1 MRKNTSFHI
10 PAHMPALH
18 LKKKDRILLIIL
30 AAAVLLLLEW
40 LVLLPLNVQTPEVFM
55 LAIFAIL
62 ICTFRGGHRRQGLIA
77 AGAVLALL
85 LVLKAFWSPLLN
97 AGAYAARTEVT
108 DGEFA
113 EDVQPVDVNSVPL
126 VDRESSQVLGDRKM
140 GELPAAVSQF
150 DVSDQ
155 YTQITYRG
163 KLYRV
168 TPLEYSGLIKWIN
181 NRGTGTP
188 GYILVDS
195 STGTA
200 SVVKVEGGM
209 KYMPSAYLN
218 EDLQRHIF
226 LKYPTALTA
235 DPYFE
240 IDESGAPF
248 WITPVLKVKGV
259 YSLADVKGVIIT
271 SATDGS
277 MSYYPIG
284 EVPEWVDHAYPS
296 ELIEAQINS
305 VLMYQKGYWNTVFGQ
320 NGVRKLT
327 PSFTDDST
335 GISYTGYQYIPT
347 DGVDISLYSGVT
359 SLGSDESNLGFVI
372 ANLRTG
378 RVRYYASSGAEEYSA
393 INSAQGAVQEK
404 GYVGTFPLLVNV
416 DGNPTY
422 LLSLKDNAGLVKAYA
437 FVDCEDYQK
446 VTVTSSEDGIE
457 AALKNYRR
465 QNGTPGSTGASDV
478 TITIAEIHS
487 AVVDGNTIYYL
498 LGTDGKVYAASIKVS
513 ERMPFLKEGDVLQAS
528 VSDGTVLSIQ

>member
-1 MRKNTSFHI
+1 MRKKT
-10 PAHMPALH
+10 PAEIHLPELH
-18 LKKKDRILLIIL
+18 LKKRDRIILIIL
-30 AAAVLLLLEW
+30 AIALAALLEW
-40 LVLLPLNVQTPEVFM
+40 LLLLPLNVQTTETAV
-55 LAIFAIL
+55 LAMAVIL
-62 ICTFRGGHRRQGLIA
+62 LCTWRGEHRRQGMIA
-77 AGAVLALL
+77 AGAVLAA
-85 LVLKAFWSPLLN
+85 VIVFKAAYSPLLN
-97 AGAYAARTEVT
+97 AGAYAARTTVT
-108 DGEFA
+108 DSDFA
-113 EDVQPVDVNSVPL
+113 ADVQPVDVSSVPL
-126 VDRESSQVLGDRKM
+126 VDKESSQVLGDRKM

-155 YTQITYRG
+155 YNQITYQGR
-163 KLYRV
+163 LYRV

-181 NRGTGTP
+181 NRSTGTP

-195 STGTA
+195 STGAA
-200 SVVKVEGGM
+200 SVVKVPGGM
-209 KYMPSAYLN
+209 KYMPSAYFN
-218 EDLQRHIF
+218 EDLGRHIF

-235 DPYFE
+235 ASSFE

-248 WITPVLKVKGV
+248 WITPVLKVRGI
-259 YSLADVKGVIIT
+259 YSLPDVKGVIIT
-271 SATDGS
+271 SATDGT
-277 MSYYPIG
+277 MTYCPIG

-296 ELIEAQINS
+296 ELIEDQINS

-327 PSFTDDST
+327 PSFTDEST

-416 DGNPTY
+416 DGRPTY

-446 VTVTSSEDGIE
+446 VTVTSSEEGIE
-457 AALKNYRR
+457 AALRSYRR
-465 QNGTPGSTGASDV
+465 QNGSAEAAAASTV

-498 LGTDGKVYAASIKVS
+498 LGTDGNIYTAAIKVS
-513 ERMPFLKEGDVLQAS
+513 QQLPFLKEGDVLQAS
-528 VSDGTVLSIQ
+528 VSDGTILSIQQ